1 MSRRGTGGSD
11 GKDKRG
17 GDHRPK
23 RDRRRRRTG
32 LGGMGWGVNLHFRSF
47 DRGVSVLQP
56 LIGSL
61 VECCSVL
68 TSVSLSQHRN
78 IVR

>member
-1 MSRRGTGGSD
+1 MGGRRQRWQGQEVEATTA
-11 GKDKRG
+11 
-17 GDHRPK
+17 PNAIAAAAA
-23 RDRRRRRTG
+23 RTG

-68 TSVSLSQHRN
+68 ASVSLSVSQH
-78 IVR
+78 